1 MVSDTFGDFQTPME
15 TTQDII
21 RFLKT
26 KGVSPEVIIEPTF
39 GTGNFIISA
48 LKQFPNVKEVIG
60 VEVQKKYV
68 NVLRNSLNDDRVRLI
83 HGNIFDKEEEIR
95 YTQFAGEIL
104 VIGNPPWVTTTRL
117 SKLNSSNTPNKSVDK
132 SEERG
137 LSLITGSSNFDIAES
152 ILSFILETYK
162 ERRTTIAMLCK
173 ATVNLNLLKKA
184 KRYNWK
190 IENWEFHLISRNVF
204 GIRADAGLLFI
215 QTNPNAIG
223 EPEKYHCTLQGL
235 NLSPKDKQQYRNVLG
250 RDQGW
255 VRNNGKFYFVF
266 DRDLYNKYKEID
278 SRKSYEW
285 RQGVKHDLSD
295 VVILQLLK
303 AGEKFSLF
311 RNKEGEEIL
320 IENSATL
327 PFLKGSHIFNE
338 NLQPDLY
345 IITTQRSLRE
355 DPDEY
360 LSDKPKALEYINRK
374 RERFKQRKSKVYLGR
389 SDLSMFG
396 IGDYSFAPY
405 KVAIASMYPDPKFV
419 LVPPINGK
427 PVLLDDTCYFIG
439 FSSIQ
444 KAKEA
449 VTYLNSKKVRGFLES
464 IVFPLDKR
472 KYKIK
477 VLQRVRSLD
486 SNDRF

>member
-1 MVSDTFGDFQTPME
+1 ME

-162 ERRTTIAMLCK
+162 ERRTTITMLCK

-215 QTNPNAIG
+215 Q
-223 EPEKYHCTLQGL
+223 
-235 NLSPKDKQQYRNVLG
+235 
-250 RDQGW
+250 
-255 VRNNGKFYFVF
+255 
-266 DRDLYNKYKEID
+266 
-278 SRKSYEW
+278 
-285 RQGVKHDLSD
+285 
-295 VVILQLLK
+295 
-303 AGEKFSLF
+303 
-311 RNKEGEEIL
+311 
-320 IENSATL
+320 
-327 PFLKGSHIFNE
+327 
-338 NLQPDLY
+338 
-345 IITTQRSLRE
+345 
-355 DPDEY
+355 
-360 LSDKPKALEYINRK
+360 
-374 RERFKQRKSKVYLGR
+374 
-389 SDLSMFG
+389 
-396 IGDYSFAPY
+396 
-405 KVAIASMYPDPKFV
+405 
-419 LVPPINGK
+419 PI
-427 PVLLDDTCYFIG
+427 
-439 FSSIQ
+439 Q
-444 KAKEA
+444 M
-449 VTYLNSKKVRGFLES
+449 
-464 IVFPLDKR
+464 
-472 KYKIK
+472 
-477 VLQRVRSLD
+477 Q
-486 SNDRF
+486 